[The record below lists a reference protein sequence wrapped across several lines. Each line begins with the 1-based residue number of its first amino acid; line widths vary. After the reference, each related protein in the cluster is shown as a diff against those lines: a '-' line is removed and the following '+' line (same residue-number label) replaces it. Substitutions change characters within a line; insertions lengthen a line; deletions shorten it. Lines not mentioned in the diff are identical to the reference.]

1 MQLQL
6 RSTQPEP
13 LSVSEA
19 ALHFE
24 RRQTKILWIKVA
36 ALAIAALVLIAIFMT
51 IQVRDWGFALPL
63 RGRKVLAMILV
74 GFSVAYSSVLFQTV
88 TNNRILTPSIIG
100 FDSMYMLIQTV
111 IVYVFGGGVL
121 AMMSKYTSFVVNV
134 ALMVFFASMLYRW
147 LFNREGRNLYFL
159 VLIGIIFGTLFGSF
173 TSFMQMMI
181 DPNDFAILQGR
192 MFASINSVN
201 EDLLWL
207 SVAIIVAVSIYA
219 MRYTRQLDVISLGRE
234 QAINLGVDH
243 PSVVNRMMMVI
254 AVLVS
259 VSTAL
264 VGPITFF
271 GLLVANLTYRF
282 LDTYRHTFIVASASL
297 MGVIALC
304 GGQLLVERVFKF
316 DTSISVIVNFIGGL
330 YFLYL
335 LLRETN
341 RD

>member
-1 MQLQL
+1 MQLQAS
-6 RSTQPEP
+6 STQGMP
-13 LSVSEA
+13 LSIGEA

-24 RRQTKILWIKVA
+24 RRQTRILWIKIAVLA
-36 ALAIAALVLIAIFMT
+36 VFALALIALFMT
-51 IQVRDWGFALPL
+51 IKVTDWGFAFPR

-74 GFSVAYSSVLFQTV
+74 GFTVAYSSVLFQTV

-121 AMMSKYTSFVVNV
+121 AMMSKYTSFLVNTG
-134 ALMVFFASMLYRW
+134 LMVFFAALLYRW
-147 LFNREGRNLYFL
+147 LFKREGQNLYFL
-159 VLIGIIFGTLFGSF
+159 VLVGIIFGTLFGSF

-181 DPNDFAILQGR
+181 DPNDFAILQDR
-192 MFASINSVN
+192 MFASFNSVN

-207 SVAIIVAVSIYA
+207 SLGLVGAVSLYSF
-219 MRYTRQLDVISLGRE
+219 RFTRQLDVISLGRE
-234 QAINLGVDH
+234 QSINLGVNH
-243 PSVVNRMMMVI
+243 SFVVNRVMVVI
-254 AVLVS
+254 AILVS
-259 VSTAL
+259 ISTAL

-271 GLLVANLTYRF
+271 GLLVANLTYRY
-282 LDTYRHTFIVASASL
+282 LGTYRHTFIVASASL

-304 GGQLLVERVFKF
+304 GGQLLVERVFTF
-316 DTSISVIVNFIGGL
+316 STSLSVIVNFIGGL

-335 LLRETN
+335 LLRETK